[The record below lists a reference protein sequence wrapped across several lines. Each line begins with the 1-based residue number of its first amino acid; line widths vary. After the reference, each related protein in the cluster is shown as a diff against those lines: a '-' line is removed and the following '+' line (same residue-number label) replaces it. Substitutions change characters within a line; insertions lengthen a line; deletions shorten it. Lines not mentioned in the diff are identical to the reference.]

1 MEKTQWIY
9 TKSKGNWKPFFS
21 GFLDLLKVLKIIQV
35 EVGLGM
41 SEMTWDMERAG
52 YLITWVLIS
61 STSINMLCYNV
72 FGNVVK

>member
-21 GFLDLLKVLKIIQV
+21 GFLDLLKVIKIIQV
-35 EVGLGM
+35 GM

-61 STSINMLCYNV
+61 STSINMLCYNM
-72 FGNVVK
+72 FGNVDK